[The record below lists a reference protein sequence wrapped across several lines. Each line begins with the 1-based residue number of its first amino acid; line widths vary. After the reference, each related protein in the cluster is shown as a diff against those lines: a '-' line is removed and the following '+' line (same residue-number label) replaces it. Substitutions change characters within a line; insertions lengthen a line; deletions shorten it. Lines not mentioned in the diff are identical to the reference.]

1 MKRLL
6 LITTLVLSVSGFAA
20 CAPKVVETE
29 PLRPVAQN
37 AQGQPVSN
45 GLQYTDAF
53 GTPVPDKAD
62 VSLHQGSVPAQ
73 GQNQTQTQQ
82 AAPVNNTNTIEE
94 NTVKTLADFQPIT
107 ATEATITTNKG
118 AVVIALYPD
127 KAPLTVTN
135 FLTLAKSGFYNGVK
149 FHRIIADFM
158 AQVGDPLTKD
168 NSQQAAWGTG
178 GPGYTI
184 QDEFAPD
191 LKFEGEGVVAMANT
205 GQPNTGGSQFFITFG
220 DTSWLNGKHAIF
232 GKVTSGMD
240 VVHSLVIGD
249 QIVSIT
255 FK

>member
-1 MKRLL
+1 MKTFLL
-6 LITTLVLSVSGFAA
+6 SLTLVSSIYFFAG

-37 AQGQPVSN
+37 SQGQPVGN
-45 GLQYTDAF
+45 RLQYTDAF
-53 GTPVPDKAD
+53 GTPLPDKGD
-62 VSLHQGSVPAQ
+62 VSLNKDSDLSQKNPPSTLGAED
-73 GQNQTQTQQ
+73 TQTKTEG
-82 AAPVNNTNTIEE
+82 PIM
-94 NTVKTLADFQPIT
+94 KTLADFQPIT

-118 AVVIALYPD
+118 AVVIQLYPD

-135 FLTLAKSGFYNGVK
+135 FLTLAKSGFYNGIK

-168 NSQQAAWGTG
+168 DAQQSAWGTG

-191 LKFEGEGVVAMANT
+191 LKFDGEGVVAMANT

-232 GKVTSGMD
+232 GKVTQGMD
-240 VVHSLVIGD
+240 VVRSLVMGD